1 MVPTRSVGPQMA
13 EPSLRW
19 LPPTQCFF
27 GSDESAGF
35 HSKLFVF
42 VDFGTAANG
51 FLSACGT
58 KHSPNIEEVSV
69 MLLENPHRFYEL
81 AGGPS
86 K

>member
-1 MVPTRSVGPQMA
+1 MA

-35 HSKLFVF
+35 HSKLFIF